1 MNRKNES
8 HKNECKQTWIHE
20 RSSKMDKIKI
30 GYAPTRRSIFSAPD
44 AVKYRGLTAKRL
56 EELGVDFVDITDIND
71 EGLLYNDEGLEK
83 IIAKFK
89 KEKVDGLFLPH
100 CNFGTEYECARLAK
114 ALDVPVL
121 LWGPLDERPEPD
133 GTRLRDTQCGLF
145 ATGKVLRRFRVPFTY
160 MTNCRLNDPVFERG
174 IKDFLAVCNVVKTF
188 KNIRILQISTRPF
201 DFWTTMCNEGE
212 LLEKFNIQLAPIPM
226 PELTDE
232 VKKAKAEQ
240 TEVQEVMQYC
250 RNNMEICIKED
261 ELENVAALKVA
272 MKHLAEKYGC
282 KAIAIQCWNQL
293 QSELGIM
300 PCAANSLL
308 NDEGIPTVCETDI
321 HGAITALMVE
331 AAGMGETRSF
341 FADWTIRHP
350 DVENGELLQ
359 HCGPWPIS
367 IAKETPKLTYPLA
380 FEHPGSITAEAKHGD
395 VSLVRFDG
403 DNGEYSLLL
412 GNAKGIDGPKGM
424 GTYLWVEVENIK
436 RLEAKL
442 VEGPYIHHCVGIH
455 KNVVPVLYEA
465 CKYIGVTPDLY
476 DPIEE
481 DVKAYLRGE

>member
-1 MNRKNES
+1 
-8 HKNECKQTWIHE
+8 
-20 RSSKMDKIKI
+20 MDKIKL

-44 AVKYRGLTAKRL
+44 AVKYRELTAKRL
-56 EELGVDFVDITDIND
+56 EELGIGFVDITDVNE
-71 EGLLYNDEGLEK
+71 EGLLYSDEDMYKIAEKFKREK
-83 IIAKFK
+83 I
-89 KEKVDGLFLPH
+89 DGLFLPH

-114 ALDVPVL
+114 EMNVPVL

-133 GTRLRDTQCGLF
+133 GVRLRDTQCGLF
-145 ATGKVLRRFRVPFTY
+145 ATGKVLRRFGVPFTY

-174 IKDFLAVCNVVKTF
+174 LRDFIAICNVVKTF
-188 KNIRILQISTRPF
+188 KDIRILQISTRPF

-212 LLEKFNIQLAPIPM
+212 LLEKFNIQLSPIPM

-232 VKKAKAEQ
+232 VKKARKEQ
-240 TEVQEVMQYC
+240 TEVREVMQYC
-250 RNNMEICIKED
+250 RDNMEICINEK
-261 ELENVAALKVA
+261 ELEQVAALKVA
-272 MKHLAEKYGC
+272 MKRLAARYGC
-282 KAIAIQCWNQL
+282 RAIAIQCWNQL

-308 NDEGIPTVCETDI
+308 NDEGIPVVCETDI

-367 IAKETPKLTYPLA
+367 IAREKAKLTYPLA
-380 FEHPGSITAEAKHGD
+380 FEHPGSITAEAKRGD
-395 VSLVRFDG
+395 VSLARFDG

-412 GNAKGIDGPKGM
+412 GNARGIDGPKCM
-424 GTYLWVEVENIK
+424 GTYLWVEVQNIK
-436 RLEAKL
+436 RLEAKI

-465 CKYIGVTPDLY
+465 CKYIGVKPDLY
-476 DPIEE
+476 DPVEE

>member
-1 MNRKNES
+1 MRRKNLMTALLCAAVVAASTVMAPGVVMAEETEAVTEAS
-8 HKNECKQTWIHE
+8 TEAATEADTEALTEASTEEALELAE
-20 RSSKMDKIKI
+20 R
-30 GYAPTRRSIFSAPD
+30 PD
-44 AVKYRGLTAKRL
+44 Y
-56 EELGVDFVDITDIND
+56 
-71 EGLLYNDEGLEK
+71 
-83 IIAKFK
+83 
-89 KEKVDGLFLPH
+89 
-100 CNFGTEYECARLAK
+100 K
-114 ALDVPVL
+114 ALDYVELGEYKGLTVEVEPTAVSDDEVL
-121 LWGPLDERPEPD
+121 KQIRANAGSDILEEVTEGTVEEGDTANIDYEGKLDGEAFEGGTAKDTDLEIGSGTFIPGFEDGLVGVKIGDTVDLPLTFPENY
-133 GTRLRDTQCGLF
+133 TEEL
-145 ATGKVLRRFRVPFTY
+145 AGKDVVFTV
-160 MTNCRLNDPVFERG
+160 TVNS
-174 IKDFLAVCNVVKTF
+174 VK
-188 KNIRILQISTRPF
+188 R
-201 DFWTTMCNEGE
+201 
-212 LLEKFNIQLAPIPM
+212 M

-250 RNNMEICIKED
+250 RDNMEICIKED

-380 FEHPGSITAEAKHGD
+380 FDHPGSITAEAKHGD